1 MKQQRPG
8 YARRALTLVVLLC
21 VAGCSQSPPEEPDG
35 PYQATGMKI
44 GEVTDRQAIVWTRL
58 TQRPE
63 RIGTEAPMPIFRY
76 RSPES
81 DELLEAPPGR
91 FHPHDW
97 VPVVQY
103 PEGSSIDTI
112 EGVVSGSPGEVQ
124 VLFRAEGAGE
134 WRSTNWG
141 AVDPERD
148 FTRQFTLTG
157 LAPAT
162 EYELRVEARPLG
174 AEAVGSLLDG
184 QFHTAPPSDQP
195 ARVVFTAT
203 TGTMYR
209 DQDAP
214 EGGFKIFQSIM
225 DLGADFFVHT
235 GDILYYDAW
244 AKNVDLA
251 RWGWAR
257 MFSLPTNLE
266 FHRQVPTYFMKDD
279 HDTWQDDTWPTQES
293 LFMGDFTF
301 QDGVDIFK
309 EQVPMRDLTYRTFR
323 WGQDVQIW
331 LVEGR
336 DYRSANMEPDG
347 PGKTIWGTEQ
357 KAWFKETVEASDAT
371 FRILISPTPF
381 VGPDAPDKY
390 DSHANE
396 AFATESR
403 ELHEFLVAHDM
414 IVICG
419 DRHWQYVS
427 VDAETGLR
435 EHATGAASDAHAGG
449 WTQGDV
455 RPEHRYVNVVGGF
468 LSVTADRVDGTPT
481 LALRNHGVD
490 GNVLFEDILSAE

>member
-1 MKQQRPG
+1 MTPHQPG
-8 YARRALTLVVLLC
+8 CARLALHLVVLLSI
-21 VAGCSQSPPEEPDG
+21 VGCSRSPAEGPDG

-44 GEVTDRQAIVWTRL
+44 GEVADGQAIIWTRL
-58 TQRPE
+58 TERPE
-63 RIGTEAPMPIFRY
+63 RIGTGAPMPTFLY
-76 RSPES
+76 RSPGSE
-81 DELLEAPPGR
+81 ELVEAPPGR
-91 FHPHDW
+91 IRPPDW

-124 VLFRAEGAGE
+124 VLFRSAGTGE
-134 WRSTNWG
+134 WQSTNWG

-174 AEAVGSLLDG
+174 TEAVGSSLDG
-184 QFHTAPPSDQP
+184 RFRTAPPPDQP
-195 ARVVFTAT
+195 ARVVFAAT
-203 TGTMYR
+203 TGTEYD

-214 EGGFKIFQSIM
+214 EGGFRLFRSIM

-235 GDILYYDAW
+235 GDILYYDLW

-257 MFSLPTNLE
+257 MFSLPTNVD

-301 QDGVDIFK
+301 QDGVEIFK
-309 EQVPMRDLTYRTFR
+309 EQVPMGDLTYRTFR
-323 WGQDVQIW
+323 WGQDVQVW
-331 LVEGR
+331 FVEGR
-336 DYRSANMEPDG
+336 DYRSANMDPDG
-347 PGKTIWGTEQ
+347 PGKTIWGSEQ

-381 VGPDAPDKY
+381 VGPDIPDKY

-396 AFATESR
+396 SWATEGR

-427 VDAETGLR
+427 VDDETGLR
-435 EHATGAASDAHAGG
+435 EHSTGAASDAHAGG

-455 RPEHRYVNVVGGF
+455 RPEHRYLNVVGGF
-468 LSVTADRVDGTPT
+468 LSVTADRRDGTPT
-481 LALRNHGVD
+481 LTLRHHGVD
-490 GNVLFEDILSAE
+490 GDVLFEDMLVAE